1 MPSAAVRR
9 LSPLQWAGVDLGG
22 CAVLLALLGLL
33 APASAFFFPL
43 LSLWA
48 SVGLFVLAL
57 CVLRVAG
64 VELDFFHKAVVFG
77 IWAVAVVYFY
87 WTLSSRSFV
96 YVWDYANYL
105 LKQYDAEAAFAQSAG
120 AGLAYI
126 FGSMADDYTNFITL
140 FTEFP
145 FCLTSHTG
153 DAYSFSQVFCILPTL
168 LVLLAIPVS
177 AFAADDVFT
186 PAQKA
191 YYKNLGLQGTTVNV
205 YNWGEYISEGQEGA
219 MNTVK
224 EFERLTGAKVNYTNF
239 ESNENMYSKLSGG
252 GVSYDVII
260 PSDYM
265 IQRLL
270 EEDMLLPLDYGN
282 IPNYDKYIAPD
293 CKGLY
298 FDPQQKYTV
307 CYNIGTTVL
316 IYNKKLVKEAPKSW
330 SVLWDEQYRDKVL
343 MFNNSRDAFALAQFM
358 LGQDLNTTSE
368 EDWNAAAELLAKQK
382 DAVHPVYVMDEVFN
396 LMESGEYAFATYY
409 AGDYILMQ
417 DNNPDLGCCFPE
429 EGVNLF
435 YDAMCVPK
443 CTQNKKGAEA
453 FINFMQEPQVALAN
467 QEYIYYASPNLAV
480 RQDKNNS
487 LYGNPVVYPK
497 VWPKGQYFYNLP
509 QNILELQNDLW
520 ARVKSGQLSADG
532 KAQDRRIYWASGAV
546 GAAAVVAVAA
556 RLIHKARK
564 NKEQDL
570 RDLY

>member
-1 MPSAAVRR
+1 MKKCFSF
-9 LSPLQWAGVDLGG
+9 
-22 CAVLLALLGLL
+22 LL
-33 APASAFFFPL
+33 
-43 LSLWA
+43 
-48 SVGLFVLAL
+48 
-57 CVLRVAG
+57 
-64 VELDFFHKAVVFG
+64 
-77 IWAVAVVYFY
+77 
-87 WTLSSRSFV
+87 
-96 YVWDYANYL
+96 
-105 LKQYDAEAAFAQSAG
+105 
-120 AGLAYI
+120 
-126 FGSMADDYTNFITL
+126 
-140 FTEFP
+140 
-145 FCLTSHTG
+145 
-153 DAYSFSQVFCILPTL
+153 TL
-168 LVLLAIPVS
+168 LVLLAMPVS

-205 YNWGEYISEGQEGA
+205 YNWGEYISEGQEDA

-330 SVLWDEQYRDKVL
+330 SVLWNEQYRDKVL

-417 DNNPDLGCCFPE
+417 DNNPDLACCFPE

-480 RQDKNNS
+480 RQDENNS

-546 GAAAVVAVAA
+546 GAAAVLAVAA
-556 RLIHKARK
+556 RLIQKARK